1 MNKLFVDIDKSF
13 GTVQP
18 ELHSQFIEVLGSCIY
33 DGIWVGEDSPI
44 EHIHGIRKDFVDALR
59 EIQPP
64 LIRWP
69 GGCYADTYHWRE
81 GIGPREQRPV
91 TFNENFNTM
100 APDNHAFG
108 TNSCCCASWL
118 APDPG

>member
-69 GGCYADTYHWRE
+69 GGCSAPRWPPSRGTSA
-81 GIGPREQRPV
+81 GP
-91 TFNENFNTM
+91 T
-100 APDNHAFG
+100 
-108 TNSCCCASWL
+108 ASWQGL
-118 APDPG
+118 STPLWCCRPAARWQD